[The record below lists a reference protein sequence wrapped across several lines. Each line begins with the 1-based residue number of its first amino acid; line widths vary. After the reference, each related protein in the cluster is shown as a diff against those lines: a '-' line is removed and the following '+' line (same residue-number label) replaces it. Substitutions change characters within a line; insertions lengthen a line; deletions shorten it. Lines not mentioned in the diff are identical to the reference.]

1 MNKKFIVMAAFAAV
15 FGMSFTACSN
25 NDDDLAQAGIDQVGA
40 KKAITFDGYLNN
52 IPTTRGYA
60 AADGDVQT
68 SGISVWAF
76 NATTETAIN
85 NSTGT
90 YFMGGYSAGLAH
102 TWDGSNNWFK
112 AASDYFWPEYNL
124 NFVALTPQS
133 GGGIGAITC
142 SQAAAAGDPAVP
154 SKPVMTVAIDVPLT
168 TESSG
173 TYGADTQKDIMIASI
188 EDQTPLSTGSAAL
201 TFKHALSQ
209 IVFKGGVDGQ
219 TTIHKAVVKS
229 IKLVNVA
236 SDGTITYTAASDAFA
251 SGSLGDQ
258 TKTYAA
264 NIVNTDV
271 TASIGNADPADDETP
286 DDITGQ
292 DDNATGRDYQ
302 LMIMPQTS
310 VTCTGVGA
318 QGVNV
323 SQKDAPTA
331 GTYLLVN
338 ADLYANGDNV
348 NKVIS
353 NTTNVYIPLESTTW
367 APGYKYT
374 YLLKFGDNRLHPIT
388 FTASVAAWTD
398 ADKNVEF

>member
-1 MNKKFIVMAAFAAV
+1 MNKKFFVMAAIAAV
-15 FGMSFTACSN
+15 FGLATTSCS
-25 NDDDLAQAGIDQVGA
+25 NDDDDAVASIAQAGA
-40 KKAITFDGYLNN
+40 KKSVTFNGYLNN
-52 IPTTRGYA
+52 GSSTRAYDA
-60 AADGDVQT
+60 AAGDIQTDGM
-68 SGISVWAF
+68 SVWAF
-76 NATTETAIN
+76 DATKETAIN
-85 NSTGT
+85 NEGGQ

-102 TWDGSNNWFK
+102 GWDGTNSWFK

-133 GGGIGAITC
+133 GGGIGEITC

-188 EDQTPLSTGSAAL
+188 EDQTPLTTGSAAM

-229 IKLVNVA
+229 IKLVNIA
-236 SDGTITYTAASDAFA
+236 SDGTITYTAATDAFA
-251 SGSLGDQ
+251 SGSLGTQ
-258 TKTYAA
+258 NKTYAA
-264 NIVNTDV
+264 NIVNADV
-271 TASIGNADPADDETP
+271 TASIGNADPEDDEDP
-286 DDITGQ
+286 NAITGV
-292 DDNATGRDYQ
+292 DDNSASRDYQ

-310 VTCTGVGA
+310 VECEGVGT
-318 QGVNV
+318 QGENV

-338 ADLYANGDNV
+338 ADLYANGDNE

-353 NTTNVYIPLESTTW
+353 NATNVYIPLEQTTW
-367 APGYKYT
+367 LPGYKYT
-374 YLLKFGDNRLHPIT
+374 YVLKFGDNLLHPIT
-388 FTASVAAWTD
+388 FTATVAEWTNASKD
-398 ADKNVEF
+398 VEF

>member
-1 MNKKFIVMAAFAAV
+1 MRKFFYLAAIAAMCGV
-15 FGMSFTACSN
+15 SFTACT
-25 NDDDLAQAGIDQVGA
+25 NDENDVQTAELNKA
-40 KKAITFDGYLNN
+40 KAISFSSYLDGNV
-52 IPTTRGYA
+52 TTRGYA
-60 AADGDVQT
+60 AAAGDVQT

-76 NATTETAIN
+76 DATKETAIN
-85 NSTGT
+85 NEGGQ

-168 TESSG
+168 TESNGS
-173 TYGADTQKDIMIASI
+173 YGADTQEDIMIASI
-188 EDQTPLSTGSAAL
+188 EDQAPLNDGTSAAL

-219 TTIHKAVVKS
+219 TSIHKAVVKS

-236 SDGTITYTAASDAFA
+236 SDGVITYTAASDAFA
-251 SGSLGDQ
+251 SGSLGEQ

-264 NIVNTDV
+264 NIVNADV
-271 TASIGNADPADDETP
+271 TASIGNADPSDDETP
-286 DDITGQ
+286 NAITGK
-292 DDNATGRDYQ
+292 DNNTDGRAYQ
-302 LMIMPQTS
+302 MMIMPQTS
-310 VTCTGVGA
+310 VTCTGVTGA
-318 QGVNV
+318 NNL
-323 SQKDAPTA
+323 SQLGAPTA

-374 YLLKFGDNRLHPIT
+374 YTLKFGDNLLHPIT
-388 FTASVAAWTD
+388 FTATVAEWTD
-398 ADKNVEF
+398 ASKNVEF